1 MENVYGYDLV
11 ALYESYFGG
20 NREAGMKI
28 NNILRF
34 KTDYG
39 DFTSMDD
46 VLKAS
51 DMLRKCETALSMAV
65 VSTPFRS
72 VCQES
77 VTRAY
82 ERIEPLW
89 KEFVM
94 FGRQI
99 AV

>member
-1 MENVYGYDLV
+1 MTIYEYDLKK
-11 ALYESYFGG
+11 LYEDYFDG
-20 NREAGMKI
+20 NREAGSKI
-28 NNILRF
+28 NEILTF
-34 KTDYG
+34 KADYG
-39 DFTSMDD
+39 DFTSADD
-46 VLKAS
+46 LLKAS
-51 DMLRKCETALSMAV
+51 DMLRKCETALNMAT

-77 VTRAY
+77 ITRAY